1 MAILK
6 RKFFGVALL
15 IVGLGGC
22 GRSGPTRIEISG
34 TVTYDG
40 QPIPVGRISFEPTLA
55 AGQQAATGYAVIR
68 DGWYRTAPGHGAS
81 PGPYTV
87 RIYGGD
93 GKLSQPAVNF
103 DPEEPPADSVRL
115 GKLLFSE
122 YEAPVDLPEKDT
134 KRDFDVPREAGSQ
147 PKR

>member
-1 MAILK
+1 MTILNQK
-6 RKFFGVALL
+6 IFAVALL
-15 IVGLGGC
+15 IVALSGC

-34 TVTYDG
+34 TVTYCG
-40 QPIPVGRISFEPTLA
+40 EPIPVGRILFEPTLA

-68 DGWYRTAPGHGAS
+68 EGRYRTESGHGAS

-93 GKLSQPAVNF
+93 GTALQPKVNF

-122 YEAPVDLPEKDT
+122 YEATVDLPDEDT
-134 KRDFDVPREAGSQ
+134 TLDFDVPRDAGSGQ
-147 PKR
+147 RR